1 MKEMIIGLFISFIII
16 STAWA
21 IIEDNTVDFIEIFEK
36 HGSTMLIIDSDTGD
50 IKYAN
55 EAASEFYGYS
65 KKELMKMNIGQI
77 NLATKVEIKN
87 EMKLAEKQKRNYFLF
102 SHRLKD
108 GEVKDVEV
116 YSYPVSWGK
125 NKDKMLYSI
134 IHDISE
140 KKKMEN
146 EIINR
151 NRILI
156 FLVLLQLLGIT
167 LLVFSVNK
175 NIKTKKILKESEKR
189 YRSLFENMKEGF
201 AIHKIILDE
210 NSKPID
216 FEFVEVNDAFQNITG
231 MNSDD
236 IVGKRASELSLD
248 ILMCSVKEYGE
259 VALRGGVKRFENF
272 CEEMKKY
279 FQVTAFSPE
288 YGKFATIFIDITDSK
303 QKSEEIEY
311 LSYHDPM
318 TDLYNRRFFEDE
330 IKRVDKEE
338 NLPIAIIVA
347 DVDGLKLANDAFGHS
362 FGDLVIKEAA
372 KTLKEVFRQ
381 DDIIARVGGDEFII
395 LLKRTGEKEAHLLGE
410 RIKKA
415 EKNKE
420 IGPLNL
426 SISIGIQVK
435 RDMSEDIIEV
445 EKTAEDIMYKEKFV
459 NGQKLREKT
468 VDRIK
473 DYLYE
478 KNNLEKEHS
487 ERCAEIAL
495 KIGEKV
501 ELNDLEMDELKNSA
515 LYHDIG
521 KVAIDES
528 ILNKRE
534 KLEESELELLKR
546 HCEIGYRILGSIKD
560 FENVAKI
567 VLAHHERWDGSGYPK
582 GLKGEEIPVA
592 SRIIAIAEA
601 YDAMRQ
607 KKSYKEALSKEE
619 IILEFEKNKGIQ
631 FDPNIADV
639 FIKEVVK
646 DLA

>member
-1 MKEMIIGLFISFIII
+1 MKKLMIGLFISFFII
-16 STAWA
+16 STVWA
-21 IIEDNTVDFIEIFEK
+21 ISEENTADFIEMFEK
-36 HGSTMLIIDSDTGD
+36 HGSTMLIIDSETGD

-55 EAASEFYGYS
+55 EAASKFYGYS
-65 KKELMKMNIGQI
+65 KKELMKMNINEI
-77 NLATKVEIKN
+77 NLTTKDEIKK
-87 EMKLAEKQKRNYFLF
+87 EMKSATNQNRNYFLF

-108 GEVKDVEV
+108 GEIRDVEV
-116 YSYPVSWGK
+116 YSYPVKWGK
-125 NKDKMLYSI
+125 YEDKMLYSI
-134 IHDISE
+134 IHDVSE
-140 KKKMEN
+140 KKKIERTLLT
-146 EIINR
+146 R
-151 NRILI
+151 NKILI
-156 FLVLLQLLGIT
+156 FLLLLQLLGIT
-167 LLVFSVNK
+167 LLVFSVKK
-175 NIKTKKILKESEKR
+175 NIKTKKILKESEKK

-210 NSKPID
+210 NSNPID
-216 FEFVEVNDAFQNITG
+216 FEFVEVNDAFRNITG
-231 MNSDD
+231 MESEN
-236 IVGKRASELSLD
+236 IIGKRGSELSID

-259 VALRGGVKRFENF
+259 VAIRGGVKRFENF
-272 CEEMKKY
+272 CEEMKKH

-347 DVDGLKLANDAFGHS
+347 DVDGLKLANDAFGHT

-395 LLKRTGEKEAHLLGE
+395 LLKKTGEREAHLLGE

-415 EKNKE
+415 EKAKE

-435 RDMSEDIIEV
+435 YDTSQDIIEI
-445 EKTAEDIMYKEKFV
+445 EKKAEDIMYKEKFV

-495 KIGEKV
+495 KIGEKIK
-501 ELNDLEMDELKNSA
+501 LNELEMDELKNSA

-534 KLEESELELLKR
+534 KLEDSELELLKR

-582 GLKGEEIPVA
+582 GLKGEEIPVE
-592 SRIIAIAEA
+592 SRIIAIAES

-607 KKSYKEALSKEE
+607 KKSYKESLSKEE

-631 FDPNIADV
+631 FDPKITDV

>member
-1 MKEMIIGLFISFIII
+1 MKKLMIGLFISFFII
-16 STAWA
+16 STVWA
-21 IIEDNTVDFIEIFEK
+21 ISEENTADFIEMFEK
-36 HGSTMLIIDSDTGD
+36 HGSTMLIIDSETGD

-55 EAASEFYGYS
+55 EAASKFYGYS
-65 KKELMKMNIGQI
+65 KKELMKMNINEI
-77 NLATKVEIKN
+77 NLTTKDEIKK
-87 EMKLAEKQKRNYFLF
+87 EMKSATNQNRNYFLF

-108 GEVKDVEV
+108 GGIRDVEV
-116 YSYPVSWGK
+116 YSYPVKWGK
-125 NKDKMLYSI
+125 YEDKMLYSI
-134 IHDISE
+134 IHDVSE
-140 KKKMEN
+140 KKKIERTLLT
-146 EIINR
+146 R
-151 NRILI
+151 NKILI
-156 FLVLLQLLGIT
+156 FLLLLQLLGIT
-167 LLVFSVNK
+167 LLVFSVKK
-175 NIKTKKILKESEKR
+175 NIKTKKILKESEKK

-210 NSKPID
+210 NSNPID
-216 FEFVEVNDAFQNITG
+216 FEFIEVNDAFRNITG
-231 MNSDD
+231 MESEN
-236 IVGKRASELSLD
+236 IIGKRGSELSID

-259 VALRGGVKRFENF
+259 VAIRGGVKRFENF
-272 CEEMKKY
+272 CEEMKKH

-347 DVDGLKLANDAFGHS
+347 DVDGLKLANDAFGHT

-395 LLKRTGEKEAHLLGE
+395 LLKKTGEREAHLLGE

-415 EKNKE
+415 EKAKE

-435 RDMSEDIIEV
+435 YDTSQDIIEI
-445 EKTAEDIMYKEKFV
+445 EKKAEDIMYKEKFV

-495 KIGEKV
+495 KIGEKIK
-501 ELNDLEMDELKNSA
+501 LNELEMDELKNSA

-534 KLEESELELLKR
+534 KLEDSELELLKR

-582 GLKGEEIPVA
+582 GLKGEEIPVE
-592 SRIIAIAEA
+592 SRIIAIAES

-607 KKSYKEALSKEE
+607 KKSYKESLSKEE

-631 FDPNIADV
+631 FDPKITDV